1 MPQFLILPPWYLVL
15 YKKKKSKDR
24 GGAGDMAQGVR
35 PRFNFPAPTQWFTTL
50 HSSSWVTQATGA
62 HTYLQA
68 KHLHIKWRLHADT
81 AGCCLRAVCEP
92 FN

>member
-35 PRFNFPAPTQWFTTL
+35 VLVQETQIQLPST
-50 HSSSWVTQATGA
+50 
-62 HTYLQA
+62 HTVV
-68 KHLHIKWRLHADT
+68 HN
-81 AGCCLRAVCEP
+81 P
-92 FN
+92 P